1 MRSTFTSMASAAIGS
16 LVLLCMAAG
25 ASGQITGPAA
35 QQPVTR
41 VASLAAGAIQG
52 TVQDEKGAPLVGAM
66 VSALGATSAFAVTD
80 RGGRFELRTLSPG
93 PYLVSARLS
102 GFVASRGQI
111 IEVRPSARAS
121 SSIALRHVAPAADA
135 PYAVVPAG
143 MNLPLPPAPS
153 SAQPEGE
160 TASAG
165 GDDHGELAWRLRHAR
180 RGILK
185 DATLPDG
192 VAEES
197 PSPNTSIFGPMS
209 MVGRVAE
216 SSAHSV
222 SNFFTAVPLSGQ
234 LNLLTAGS
242 LDTHFFTTDSFS
254 RGIAYVAVGAPVG
267 DSADW
272 SARGAVTQGD
282 IPSWI
287 VAGSYATRAP
297 ARHRYEVGLSYAA
310 QRYDLGNPV
319 ALVGVTD
326 GGRSAGVMYGY
337 DTFAVSP
344 ALTVTYGA
352 RYARYDY
359 LTDNGLLSPRLGV
372 TIAPVGEHFRIN
384 GLVSRRTL
392 APGEEEFLPPG
403 DNGIWLPPERT
414 FSSFD
419 PNGLLQA
426 ERTNHLEAGFE
437 RDLSAGSTMVF
448 RVFRQHVAD
457 QLATVFGVPGRPT
470 GDLPHYLVGNTGDV
484 DATGWSAGFR
494 TTIADRVHGSVEYT
508 QTAADWN
515 ATVDSPYA
523 VMINSSAVRP
533 GFERIHDVSTA
544 IETDVPETSTR
555 VMVLYRISNAF
566 AHPAGL
572 TTTAVDRPMFD
583 ARFDVQVRQALPF
596 MNFSTARWEAL
607 FAIRDFFR
615 DAAVD
620 QSVYDEL
627 LVVRPPTRVVGGLT
641 LKF

>member
-1 MRSTFTSMASAAIGS
+1 
-16 LVLLCMAAG
+16 
-25 ASGQITGPAA
+25 
-35 QQPVTR
+35 
-41 VASLAAGAIQG
+41 
-52 TVQDEKGAPLVGAM
+52 
-66 VSALGATSAFAVTD
+66 
-80 RGGRFELRTLSPG
+80 
-93 PYLVSARLS
+93 
-102 GFVASRGQI
+102 
-111 IEVRPSARAS
+111 
-121 SSIALRHVAPAADA
+121 
-135 PYAVVPAG
+135 
-143 MNLPLPPAPS
+143 
-153 SAQPEGE
+153 
-160 TASAG
+160 
-165 GDDHGELAWRLRHAR
+165 
-180 RGILK
+180 
-185 DATLPDG
+185 
-192 VAEES
+192 
-197 PSPNTSIFGPMS
+197 
-209 MVGRVAE
+209 
-216 SSAHSV
+216 
-222 SNFFTAVPLSGQ
+222 
-234 LNLLTAGS
+234 
-242 LDTHFFTTDSFS
+242 
-254 RGIAYVAVGAPVG
+254 
-267 DSADW
+267 
-272 SARGAVTQGD
+272 
-282 IPSWI
+282 
-287 VAGSYATRAP
+287 
-297 ARHRYEVGLSYAA
+297 
-310 QRYDLGNPV
+310 
-319 ALVGVTD
+319 VTD